1 MASTNSPSP
10 VANNS
15 IASNFGRYAG
25 ASPFTTFNGCYY
37 GDHTGGTA
45 VRLTS
50 QGEAYI
56 GDHFIVANAIVYSFG
71 NDIYSYET
79 GAHSDFESIRAVVRP
94 AYIWDQYNQTGVE
107 LGYFTQQNKDANSNK
122 FNESG
127 YKTTLFHTFKVN
139 TSMLTSR
146 PEIRFYATYIKA
158 PKTNW
163 MASPSKTIKT
173 TSLLSVPV
181 LKSGGN
187 GT

>member
-1 MASTNSPSP
+1 M
-10 VANNS
+10 
-15 IASNFGRYAG
+15 
-25 ASPFTTFNGCYY
+25 
-37 GDHTGGTA
+37 
-45 VRLTS
+45 
-50 QGEAYI
+50 
-56 GDHFIVANAIVYSFG
+56 ANAIVYSFG

-158 PKTNW
+158 TGKRTGW
-163 MASPSKTIKT
+163 
-173 TSLLSVPV
+173 LHLRRQ
-181 LKSGGN
+181 
-187 GT
+187 

>member
-1 MASTNSPSP
+1 ML
-10 VANNS
+10 VQVH
-15 IASNFGRYAG
+15 
-25 ASPFTTFNGCYY
+25 FTTFNGRYY

-122 FNESG
+122 YNESG

-139 TSMLTSR
+139 TSMLTCARKFVSTLR
-146 PEIRFYATYIKA
+146 ISKLW
-158 PKTNW
+158 KTNW
-163 MASPSKTIKT
+163 MASPLKTIKT
-173 TSLLSVPV
+173 TSLLSVPAEIWW
-181 LKSGGN
+181 
-187 GT
+187 